1 MPLPRPVA
9 RQLSHN
15 RIIDC
20 RGYER
25 EDGLWDIEG
34 HLTDVKTYTWN
45 DRTDGED
52 LPAGV
57 PAHDMWIRL
66 TLDIDM
72 GIHDCIAVTDGS
84 PFRLCGDITHK
95 FSVLK
100 GLKID
105 RGWTKHI
112 NGVLAGAEGCTHQ
125 WELLGRVA
133 TVAYQS
139 TNNARKRVRQHKVGD
154 IPRVFNTCHMYTP
167 ESFQTLKRWPE
178 LYKGSKE
185 SV

>member
-1 MPLPRPVA
+1 MV
-9 RQLSHN
+9 
-15 RIIDC
+15 
-20 RGYER
+20 
-25 EDGLWDIEG
+25 
-34 HLTDVKTYTWN
+34 
-45 DRTDGED
+45 
-52 LPAGV
+52 
-57 PAHDMWIRL
+57 
-66 TLDIDM
+66 
-72 GIHDCIAVTDGS
+72 IHDCIAVTDGS